1 MCIRDSHP
9 PSPPNAT
16 PNRLT
21 LAYTSG
27 SIRRAQVAQSTVD
40 RWLSLRGVCSCS
52 TSRASSPTGTIAVL
66 VHVLDDGVFAVTDRG
81 TTSAILAMADIDLD
95 REHIRPIWDAICA
108 SVGRPV
114 PPGVE
119 PEDFQIAA
127 IADANDL
134 AGTVMS
140 VESAMLRAE
149 TLRWTIPAP
158 GR

>member
-1 MCIRDSHP
+1 MDLMTRVLD
-9 PSPPNAT
+9 
-16 PNRLT
+16 
-21 LAYTSG
+21 AY
-27 SIRRAQVAQSTVD
+27 Q
-40 RWLSLRGVCSCS
+40 
-52 TSRASSPTGTIAVL
+52 ASSPTPLATSPHGDGLLLYLPREFADGHAIAVL
-66 VHVLDDGVFAVTDRG
+66 VHELDDGVFAVTDRG

-119 PEDFQIAA
+119 PEDFQIAV

-134 AGTVMS
+134 AGTVMA

-149 TLRWTIPAP
+149 TLRWTIPTP